1 MAETQGGRS
10 LVVDAV
16 THRYPSGALAV
27 ENINLDIKGG
37 EIIALLGPSGCGKTT
52 LLRIIA
58 GFIAQSQ
65 GRIIIGDDIVDALP
79 PNKRAVG
86 IVFQNYALFPHL
98 SISENVSYG
107 LAARGIDKATRQ
119 REAQRL
125 LELVQLPSMAERLPR
140 QLSGGQQQRVA
151 LARALAIKP
160 SILLLD
166 EPFAALDKN
175 LRLDM
180 QIEVKRLQRVS
191 GITTLIVTH
200 DQEEALSMADRV
212 AVLSHGKLEQFGT
225 PSDVYDRP
233 QTLFVNTFVG
243 SSNRM
248 PGVVVSADRTAAK
261 VRLDA
266 GAEIIARPAGG
277 ALTEGGRVTVCI
289 RPEHLQ
295 FVGDETGFAG
305 VVGMSLPLGATVVH
319 EVTTADGSGVKV
331 SQARI
336 GETRALENGAAVRL
350 APLARP
356 SPTPFPQRFRSSHSP
371 HGVRHDP
378 QPPKPADHRPHPRR
392 HEGASGTELRPGPPA
407 GVRDL
412 HRKLGGSP

>member
-1 MAETQGGRS
+1 MTDGQTGRS

-16 THRYPSGALAV
+16 THRYASGAAAV

-58 GFIAQSQ
+58 GFIAQTE
-65 GRIIIGDDIVDALP
+65 GRIIIGDEVVDALP
-79 PNKRAVG
+79 PNLRAVG

-98 SISENVSYG
+98 SITDNVGYG
-107 LAARGIDKATRQ
+107 LAARGIDRATRQ

-125 LELVQLPSMAERLPR
+125 LELVQLPSMGERLPR

-160 SILLLD
+160 TILLLD

-180 QIEVKRLQRVS
+180 QIEIKRLQRVS

-212 AVLSHGKLEQFGT
+212 AVLSQGRLEQFGS

-243 SSNRM
+243 STNRM
-248 PGVVVSADRTAAK
+248 PGTLVAADGTGAK

-266 GAEIIARPAGG
+266 GGEIIARPATSG
-277 ALTEGGRVTVCI
+277 LTDGGRVTVCV

-295 FVGDETGFAG
+295 FVSDDTGFAG
-305 VVGMSLPLGATVVH
+305 IVGMSLPLGATIVH
-319 EVTTADGSGVKV
+319 QVSTSDGSGVKV

-336 GETRALENGAAVRL
+336 GETRALESGAAVRV
-350 APLARP
+350 APLAP
-356 SPTPFPQRFRSSHSP
+356 ALANVFPATP
-371 HGVRHDP
+371 
-378 QPPKPADHRPHPRR
+378 
-392 HEGASGTELRPGPPA
+392 
-407 GVRDL
+407 
-412 HRKLGGSP
+412 

>member
-1 MAETQGGRS
+1 VGDVLKIVG
-10 LVVDAV
+10 
-16 THRYPSGALAV
+16 
-27 ENINLDIKGG
+27 LD
-37 EIIALLGPSGCGKTT
+37 
-52 LLRIIA
+52 
-58 GFIAQSQ
+58 
-65 GRIIIGDDIVDALP
+65 
-79 PNKRAVG
+79 
-86 IVFQNYALFPHL
+86 
-98 SISENVSYG
+98 G
-107 LAARGIDKATRQ
+107 LEDRPAPK
-119 REAQRL
+119 
-125 LELVQLPSMAERLPR
+125 
-140 QLSGGQQQRVA
+140 LSGGQQQRVA

-212 AVLSHGKLEQFGT
+212 AVLSHGKLEQFGS

-243 SSNRM
+243 ASNRM

-266 GAEIIARPAGG
+266 GAEIIARPASG

-319 EVTTADGSGVKV
+319 EVTTADGSGVKI

-336 GETRALENGAAVRL
+336 GETRTLESGAAVRL
-350 APLARP
+350 APLAP
-356 SPTPFPQRFRSSHSP
+356 SLANAFP
-371 HGVRHDP
+371 
-378 QPPKPADHRPHPRR
+378 A
-392 HEGASGTELRPGPPA
+392 TL
-407 GVRDL
+407 
-412 HRKLGGSP
+412 

>member
-1 MAETQGGRS
+1 MHSKAITPGTRLAFFFGRMGGNTIADTQSGRS

-58 GFIAQSQ
+58 GFIAQTQ

-79 PNKRAVG
+79 PNRRAVG

-98 SISENVSYG
+98 TISENVAYG
-107 LAARGIDKATRQ
+107 LAARGTDKATRQ

-125 LELVQLPSMAERLPR
+125 LELVQLPSMGERLPR

-212 AVLSHGKLEQFGT
+212 AVLSHGQLEQFGT

-233 QTLFVNTFVG
+233 LTLFVNTFVG
-243 SSNRM
+243 STNRM
-248 PGVVVSADRTAAK
+248 PGTVVSSDRTAAK

-266 GAEIIARPAGG
+266 GAEIIARPAAG
-277 ALTEGGRVTVCI
+277 ALSDGGRVTVCI

-295 FVGDETGFAG
+295 FVSDETGFAG
-305 VVGMSLPLGATVVH
+305 VVGMSLPLGATIVH
-319 EVTTADGSGVKV
+319 EVKTADGFGVKV

-336 GETRALENGAAVRL
+336 GETRALESGAAVRI
-350 APLARP
+350 APLAP
-356 SPTPFPQRFRSSHSP
+356 ALANVFP
-371 HGVRHDP
+371 
-378 QPPKPADHRPHPRR
+378 A
-392 HEGASGTELRPGPPA
+392 TL
-407 GVRDL
+407 
-412 HRKLGGSP
+412 

>member
-1 MAETQGGRS
+1 MAEAQGGRS

-58 GFIAQSQ
+58 GFIAQTQ
-65 GRIIIGDDIVDALP
+65 GRIIIGDDIVDRLP

-98 SISENVSYG
+98 SISENVAYG

-125 LELVQLPSMAERLPR
+125 LDLVQLPAMAERLPR

-212 AVLSHGKLEQFGT
+212 AVLSHGKLEQFGS

-243 SSNRM
+243 STNRM

-266 GAEIIARPAGG
+266 GAEIIARPAGN
-277 ALTEGGRVTVCI
+277 LTEGGRVTVCI

-295 FVGDETGFAG
+295 FVGHETGFAG
-305 VVGMSLPLGATVVH
+305 VVAMSLPLGATVVH
-319 EVTTADGSGVKV
+319 EITTADGSGVKV

-336 GETRALENGAAVRL
+336 GETRALESGAAVRL
-350 APLARP
+350 APLAP
-356 SPTPFPQRFRSSHSP
+356 SLANAFP
-371 HGVRHDP
+371 
-378 QPPKPADHRPHPRR
+378 A
-392 HEGASGTELRPGPPA
+392 TL
-407 GVRDL
+407 
-412 HRKLGGSP
+412 

>member
-1 MAETQGGRS
+1 MAEAQGGRS

-27 ENINLDIKGG
+27 ENINLDIRGG

-58 GFIAQSQ
+58 GFIAQTQ

-98 SISENVSYG
+98 SISENVAYG
-107 LAARGIDKATRQ
+107 LAARGVDKTSRQ

-125 LELVQLPSMAERLPR
+125 LELVQLPTMAERLPR

-212 AVLSHGKLEQFGT
+212 AVLSHGKLEQFGS

-243 SSNRM
+243 STNRM

-266 GAEIIARPAGG
+266 GAEIIARPAAGS
-277 ALTEGGRVTVCI
+277 LTEGARVTVCI

-295 FVGDETGFAG
+295 FVGDASGFAG

-336 GETRALENGAAVRL
+336 GETHALASGAAVRL
-350 APLARP
+350 APLAP
-356 SPTPFPQRFRSSHSP
+356 SLANAFP
-371 HGVRHDP
+371 
-378 QPPKPADHRPHPRR
+378 A
-392 HEGASGTELRPGPPA
+392 TL
-407 GVRDL
+407 
-412 HRKLGGSP
+412 

>member
-1 MAETQGGRS
+1 MADTPGGRS

-16 THRYPSGALAV
+16 THRYQSGALAV

-58 GFIAQSQ
+58 GFIAQTQ

-79 PNKRAVG
+79 PNRRAVG

-98 SISENVSYG
+98 SISENVAYG
-107 LAARGIDKATRQ
+107 LAARGVDKASRQ

-125 LELVQLPSMAERLPR
+125 LELVQLPAMAERLPR

-212 AVLSHGKLEQFGT
+212 AVLSQGKLEQFGS

-243 SSNRM
+243 STNRM
-248 PGVVVSADRTAAK
+248 PGIVVSADRSAAK

-266 GAEIIARPAGG
+266 GAEIIARPAA

-319 EVTTADGSGVKV
+319 EVATADGSGVKI

-350 APLARP
+350 APLAP
-356 SPTPFPQRFRSSHSP
+356 SLANAFP
-371 HGVRHDP
+371 
-378 QPPKPADHRPHPRR
+378 A
-392 HEGASGTELRPGPPA
+392 TL
-407 GVRDL
+407 
-412 HRKLGGSP
+412 

>member
-1 MAETQGGRS
+1 MAEATGRS
-10 LVVDAV
+10 LVLDAI
-16 THRYPSGALAV
+16 THRYAGGAIAV
-27 ENINLDIKGG
+27 ENINLDVKGG

-52 LLRIIA
+52 LLRIVA

-65 GRIIIGDDIVDALP
+65 GRIIIGDEIVDMLP
-79 PNKRAVG
+79 PNRRAVG

-98 SISENVSYG
+98 TIAENVAYG
-107 LAARGIDKATRQ
+107 LAARGVDTATRK

-125 LELVQLPSMAERLPR
+125 LELVQLSSMGERLPR

-180 QIEVKRLQRVS
+180 QIEVKRLQRVA

-212 AVLSHGKLEQFGT
+212 AVLSQGHLEQFGS
-225 PSDVYDRP
+225 PADVYDRP

-243 SSNRM
+243 STNRM
-248 PGVVVSADRTAAK
+248 PGTVVSADATGAK

-266 GAEIIARPAGG
+266 GAEIVGRPASKSI
-277 ALTEGGRVTVCI
+277 AAGGRVTVCI

-295 FVGDETGFAG
+295 FVTDQSGFAG
-305 VVGMSLPLGATVVH
+305 VVGMALPLGATVVH

-331 SQARI
+331 SQARF
-336 GETRALENGAAVRL
+336 GDTRLLENGVAVRV
-350 APLARP
+350 APLAP
-356 SPTPFPQRFRSSHSP
+356 ALANVFP
-371 HGVRHDP
+371 
-378 QPPKPADHRPHPRR
+378 
-392 HEGASGTELRPGPPA
+392 ASL
-407 GVRDL
+407 
-412 HRKLGGSP
+412 

>member
-1 MAETQGGRS
+1 MADAKGGRS
-10 LVVDAV
+10 LVLDAI
-16 THRYPSGALAV
+16 THRYPGGAIAV
-27 ENINLDIKGG
+27 ENINLDVKGG

-52 LLRIIA
+52 LLRIVA
-58 GFIAQSQ
+58 GFIAQTE
-65 GRIIIGDDIVDALP
+65 GRIIIGDEIVDMLP
-79 PNKRAVG
+79 PNRRAVG

-98 SISENVSYG
+98 TIAENVG
-107 LAARGIDKATRQ
+107 LWPRRPRRRHGDAPDAKRSACSNSSSF
-119 REAQRL
+119 
-125 LELVQLPSMAERLPR
+125 PSMAERLPR

-212 AVLSHGKLEQFGT
+212 AVLSQGRLEQFGS

-243 SSNRM
+243 STNRM
-248 PGVVVSADRTAAK
+248 PGTLVSADPTGAK

-266 GAEIIARPAGG
+266 GAEIIARPASKSM
-277 ALTEGGRVTVCI
+277 TEGGRVTVCI

-295 FVGDETGFAG
+295 FVTDDSGFAG
-305 VVGMSLPLGATVVH
+305 VVGMALPLGATVVH
-319 EVTTADGSGVKV
+319 EVTTADGSGVKI
-331 SQARI
+331 SQARF
-336 GETRALENGAAVRL
+336 GDTRLLESGVAVRV
-350 APLARP
+350 APLAACSRN
-356 SPTPFPQRFRSSHSP
+356 RFSSITLST
-371 HGVRHDP
+371 
-378 QPPKPADHRPHPRR
+378 
-392 HEGASGTELRPGPPA
+392 ASAYNG
-407 GVRDL
+407 
-412 HRKLGGSP
+412 RKAS

>member
-1 MAETQGGRS
+1 MAQQQGGRS

-27 ENINLDIKGG
+27 ENINLDIGGG
-37 EIIALLGPSGCGKTT
+37 EIVALLGPSGCGKTT

-58 GFIAQSQ
+58 GFIAQSE
-65 GRIIIGDDIVDALP
+65 GRIIIGDEIIDALP
-79 PNKRAVG
+79 PNRRAVG

-98 SISENVSYG
+98 PISENVAYG
-107 LAARGIDKATRQ
+107 LAARGIAKAERR

-125 LELVQLPSMAERLPR
+125 LELVQLPSMGERLPR

-160 SILLLD
+160 KVLLLD

-212 AVLSHGKLEQFGT
+212 AVLSQGHLEQFGT

-243 SSNRM
+243 STNRM
-248 PGVVVSADRTAAK
+248 PGIVVSADRTAAK
-261 VRLDA
+261 VHLDA
-266 GAEIIARPAGG
+266 GAEIIARPASNSL
-277 ALTEGGRVTVCI
+277 AEGCRVTVCI
-289 RPEHLQ
+289 RPEHLK
-295 FVGDETGFAG
+295 FVSDGTGFAG
-305 VVGMSLPLGATVVH
+305 VVGMSLPLGATIVH
-319 EVTTADGSGVKV
+319 EVTTSDGSGVKV

-336 GETRALENGAAVRL
+336 GTSHALENGAAVRV
-350 APLARP
+350 APLA
-356 SPTPFPQRFRSSHSP
+356 
-371 HGVRHDP
+371 
-378 QPPKPADHRPHPRR
+378 PALANVFQ
-392 HEGASGTELRPGPPA
+392 ASL
-407 GVRDL
+407 
-412 HRKLGGSP
+412 

>member
-58 GFIAQSQ
+58 GFIAQTQ

-79 PNKRAVG
+79 PNRRAVG

-98 SISENVSYG
+98 SISENVGYG

-125 LELVQLPSMAERLPR
+125 LELVQLPTMSERLPR

-212 AVLSHGKLEQFGT
+212 AVLSHGKLEQFGS

-243 SSNRM
+243 ASNRM

-266 GAEIIARPAGG
+266 GAEIIARPA
-277 ALTEGGRVTVCI
+277 APLSEGGRVTVCI

-319 EVTTADGSGVKV
+319 EVTTADGSGVKI

-336 GETRALENGAAVRL
+336 GETRALASGAAVRL
-350 APLARP
+350 APLAP
-356 SPTPFPQRFRSSHSP
+356 SLANAFP
-371 HGVRHDP
+371 
-378 QPPKPADHRPHPRR
+378 A
-392 HEGASGTELRPGPPA
+392 TL
-407 GVRDL
+407 
-412 HRKLGGSP
+412 